1 MMILVIMM
9 SIAGVL
15 AFSGGIGGFE
25 ILGST
30 DEEAADQ
37 ATLPTEAGEDQGP
50 EPDTDTVISGG
61 NNVDHMSGSA
71 YDDLVYLDAG
81 DDFYGGKQGD
91 ADAGD
96 DTIHGE
102 EGTDTIRDSRG
113 NDILYG
119 EKGRD
124 VLNAVD
130 HVDHMGADTLIDGTG
145 KDILQG
151 DVGDMMMGGGDVDQF
166 EVFLQDDVDALD
178 DCVHILDSEPEKD
191 RLVIGFDEPIEQA
204 ANPDRVIMTYDSR
217 ADAANVYANGKKVAE
232 IFGVYPNEP
241 QDFYLGN
248 FSRLA

>member
-1 MMILVIMM
+1 MVILVGMK

-15 AFSGGIGGFE
+15 AFSGGIGGFD

-30 DEEAADQ
+30 EEEATDQ
-37 ATLPTEAGEDQGP
+37 ATPPTDVGEDKGP

-61 NNVDHMSGSA
+61 NYVDHMSGSA
-71 YDDLVYLDAG
+71 EDDLVNLGRG
-81 DDFYGGKQGD
+81 DDFYDGKQGD

-96 DTIHGE
+96 DTI
-102 EGTDTIRDSRG
+102 RDSRG
-113 NDILYG
+113 NDNLYG

-130 HVDHMGADTLIDGTG
+130 HVDHMGADTLIRGIG

-151 DVGDMMMGGGDVDQF
+151 DIGDVMMGGGDVDRF
-166 EVFLQDDVDALD
+166 EVFIQDDVSAAD
-178 DCVHILDSEPEKD
+178 DCVHILDFEPEKD
-191 RLVIGFDEPIEQA
+191 KLVIRFDEPIEQA

-217 ADAANVYANGKKVAE
+217 ADATNVYADGKKVAE
-232 IFGVYPNEP
+232 IFGVYPNEL

-248 FSRLA
+248 FSRIA

>member
-1 MMILVIMM
+1 MVILVGMK

-15 AFSGGIGGFE
+15 AFSGGIGGFD

-30 DEEAADQ
+30 EEEATDH
-37 ATLPTEAGEDQGP
+37 ATPPTDVGEDKGP

-61 NNVDHMSGSA
+61 NYVDHMSGSA
-71 YDDLVYLDAG
+71 EDDLVNLGRG
-81 DDFYGGKQGD
+81 DDFYDGKQGD

-96 DTIHGE
+96 DTI
-102 EGTDTIRDSRG
+102 RDSRG
-113 NDILYG
+113 NDNLYG

-130 HVDHMGADTLIDGTG
+130 HVDHMGADTLIRGIG

-151 DVGDMMMGGGDVDQF
+151 DIGDVMMGGGDVDRF
-166 EVFLQDDVDALD
+166 EVFIQDDVSAAD
-178 DCVHILDSEPEKD
+178 DCVHILDFEPEKD
-191 RLVIGFDEPIEQA
+191 KLLIRFDEPIEQD

-217 ADAANVYANGKKVAE
+217 ADATNVYADGKKVAE
-232 IFGVYPNEP
+232 IFGVYPNEL

-248 FSRLA
+248 FSRIT